1 MNKKKMPVVFAGHGS
16 PMLALENNSI
26 TKGLSEI
33 GSKILYKYGKPKA
46 ILAISAHWYVEGTF
60 VQTDKEPK
68 QIYDM
73 YGFPKELYEVKYP
86 VKGSKE
92 LSLRVQDIL
101 GGSVTVNNQ
110 WGIDH
115 GVWTV
120 LIHMF
125 PNADIPVVQLSVDA
139 KLPEKEIY
147 DLGKKLESLRSEGY
161 LIFAS
166 GNVVHNLME
175 VEWDNDGGTTMA
187 EEFND
192 YIVSAVISHKHNK
205 VIHYQ
210 DEQNARY
217 AVPTDEHYLPLIYAL
232 GAAGGDDVKV
242 FNNECNLGSMAMT
255 GFIFE

>member
-175 VEWDNDGGTTMA
+175 VEWDNDRS
-187 EEFND
+187 EEHTSELQSRQYLVCRLLLEKKKNNHTSN
-192 YIVSAVISHKHNK
+192 VS
-205 VIHYQ
+205 
-210 DEQNARY
+210 
-217 AVPTDEHYLPLIYAL
+217 YLTIYVCQAL
-232 GAAGGDDVKV
+232 LRLHTVV
-242 FNNECNLGSMAMT
+242 CLPYPHRLMFYYLL
-255 GFIFE
+255 